1 MRFSGPSAIPFDG
14 QYYSKIH
21 PIGNSGGGTVTVDW
35 NNGNYQTLTLTGSPT
50 IAFSNGQ
57 AGARYLLKIKTGA
70 GGFTVTW
77 PTVNWLRP
85 GGAAPV
91 IPVAASKIAVV
102 GVSYDGID
110 YDGSY
115 ADNE

>member
-1 MRFSGPSAIPFDG
+1 MKVIGAAPSPFDG
-14 QYYSKIH
+14 QYHSKVH
-21 PIGNSGGGTVTVDW
+21 PLGNSGSGTVTVDW

-70 GGFTVTW
+70 GGFSVTW
-77 PTVNWLRP
+77 PTVTWLRP
-85 GGAAPV
+85 GGTAPV
-91 IPVAASKIAVV
+91 VPVAASKVANAAFAFD
-102 GVSYDGID
+102 GVD

-115 ADNE
+115 ADNG